1 MNTKLFVF
9 LNNYLYLRM
18 SVNAKTSIVDNWE
31 EIDRVLSPNSIFH
44 EYYYIE
50 DGIVPR
56 LIILIQYGKLAEFIR
71 KLKPKLLKVKG
82 IDPEFFA
89 RFAIKR
95 LYSMCSVRKHR
106 Q

>member
-1 MNTKLFVF
+1 
-9 LNNYLYLRM
+9 M

-44 EYYYIE
+44 GYYIE

-56 LIILIQYGKLAEFIR
+56 LIILIQYGKVAEFIR

-82 IDPEFFA
+82 VDPEFLDV
-89 RFAIKR
+89 IE
-95 LYSMCSVRKHR
+95 MPEDTI
-106 Q
+106 